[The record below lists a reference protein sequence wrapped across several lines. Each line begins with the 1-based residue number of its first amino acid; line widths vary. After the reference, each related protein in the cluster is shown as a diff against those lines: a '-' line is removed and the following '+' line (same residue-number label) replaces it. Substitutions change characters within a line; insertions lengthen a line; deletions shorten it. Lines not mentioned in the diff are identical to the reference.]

1 MGALSL
7 YALPLSAVCLTI
19 PCAFTHKS
27 VNPLRAQPLR
37 AHPLLISVI
46 PSLPTPMLATTQARR
61 GALVHETLVRSPLRP
76 SAYARALSL
85 HMYVSSHMLPFQTGP
100 VAAMNVWRRGPHAE
114 S

>member
-76 SAYARALSL
+76 SAYARALSFTA
-85 HMYVSSHMLPFQTGP
+85 LPFIGARRCDNTRSAGP
-100 VAAMNVWRRGPHAE
+100 RMQIRA
-114 S
+114 